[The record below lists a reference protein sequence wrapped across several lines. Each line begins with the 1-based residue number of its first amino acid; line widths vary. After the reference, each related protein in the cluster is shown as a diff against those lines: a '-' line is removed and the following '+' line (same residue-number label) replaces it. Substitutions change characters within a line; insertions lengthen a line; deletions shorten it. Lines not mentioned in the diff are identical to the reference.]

1 MIRKILADWPVDPA
15 RTLLIGDKQSDLA
28 APAEAGVSGRFF
40 TGGDL
45 AQFLTPLLGVCRG

>member
-15 RTLLIGDKQSDLA
+15 RTILIGDKQSDLA